1 MSTRVPILVPMASSY
16 HHGNLAEALVDA
28 ASDLARAGGPDAVAL
43 REVARRVGVSA
54 TAAYRHFGAKE
65 DVLAEVASHA
75 REQLAQTMLA
85 ELDALPARRNAAR
98 GALDRFRAAGRGYLR
113 FARTE
118 PGLFE
123 SAFLPFPPP
132 RQEEPSAW
140 DVLAGTLDGLCES
153 GVLSRAHR
161 EGAEIVA
168 WSAVHGLAELQ
179 RSGALLTAPVEEDSL
194 VVEDRVLDSLP
205 FALGARRS

>member
-1 MSTRVPILVPMASSY
+1 MAGPY

-28 ASDLARAGGPDAVAL
+28 ASDLARASGPDAVAL

-65 DVLAEVASHA
+65 DLLAEVASRA
-75 REQLAQTMLA
+75 RETLAQTMLA
-85 ELDALPARRNAAR
+85 GLEALPARRNPTR
-98 GALDRFRAAGRGYLR
+98 RALDRFRAAGRGYLR

-123 SAFLPFPPP
+123 SAFLPLPPP
-132 RQEEPSAW
+132 RQEKPSAW
-140 DVLAGTLDGLCES
+140 AVLAGTLDGLSES
-153 GVLSRAHR
+153 GVLSPAQRD
-161 EGAEIVA
+161 GAEIVA

-179 RSGALLTAPVEEDSL
+179 RSGALLAAPVEEDSA
-194 VVEDRVLDSLP
+194 VIEDRVLDSLAI
-205 FALGARRS
+205 ALGART

>member
-1 MSTRVPILVPMASSY
+1 MAGPY

-28 ASDLARAGGPDAVAL
+28 ASDLARASGPDAVAL

-65 DVLAEVASHA
+65 DLLAEVASRA
-75 REQLAQTMLA
+75 RETLAQTMLA
-85 ELDALPARRNAAR
+85 GLEALPARRNPTR
-98 GALDRFRAAGRGYLR
+98 RALDRFRAAGRGYLR

-132 RQEEPSAW
+132 RQEKPSAW
-140 DVLAGTLDGLCES
+140 DVLAGTLDGLSES
-153 GVLSRAHR
+153 GVLSPAQRD
-161 EGAEIVA
+161 GAEIVA

-179 RSGALLTAPVEEDSL
+179 RSGALLAAPVEEDSA
-194 VVEDRVLDSLP
+194 VIEDRVLDSLAI
-205 FALGARRS
+205 ALGART